1 MFVKRCTAML
11 NKPGYVDMCRLDLSK
26 TLMFDFDYNYI
37 KNRHSITDTDSLLYE
52 IERNDVYKSF
62 WLNQNMFNFSKYP

>member
-1 MFVKRCTAML
+1 ML

-37 KNRHSITDTDSLLYE
+37 KNSHSITDTDSLLYE

-62 WLNQNMFNFSKYP
+62 

>member
-1 MFVKRCTAML
+1 ML

-37 KNRHSITDTDSLLYE
+37 KNRHSITDTDILLYE
-52 IERNDVYKSF
+52 IERNDVYKGF
-62 WLNQNMFNFSKYP
+62 